1 MGGWSNISIGG
12 HTADVFEP
20 RASPAGVVVFLHD
33 YDLRTLRDDAAFSSE
48 LEQHGLRT
56 ICPQAGRSWWLRRA
70 CAEFDPVVTPLDFVR
85 ESLTAEIEQRW
96 GVQRPAIGL
105 LGVGMGG
112 QGALQLA
119 YRFPREFP
127 VVAAIAP
134 LVDFH
139 EWHGHGTALDEMF
152 ATREAARQETATLH
166 VHPLNWPPHQ
176 LIACD
181 PLDAE
186 CFEGCERLASKLAS
200 TGIPFERDFETSRG
214 GHTWEYFRAIAPRA
228 IGFVTERAESC

>member
-1 MGGWSNISIGG
+1 MGTWSAVTIAG
-12 HTADVFEP
+12 HTADLFEP
-20 RASPAGVVVFLHD
+20 SAPSGRVVVFLHD
-33 YDLRTLRDDAAFSSE
+33 YDLRTLKGEDEFTREF
-48 LEQHGLRT
+48 EQGGVRVVCPHG
-56 ICPQAGRSWWLRRA
+56 GRSWWLIHL
-70 CAEFDPVVTPLDFVR
+70 CAEFDSLVTPLDFVR
-85 ESLTAEIEQRW
+85 DAVTAELERRW
-96 GVQRPAIGL
+96 GAQRPQIGL

-127 VVAAIAP
+127 VVVAIAP

-139 EWHGHGTALDEMF
+139 EWHGRGTALDEMF

-166 VHPLNWPPHQ
+166 VHPLNWPPQQ
-176 LIACD
+176 LIVCD
-181 PLDAE
+181 PLDAD

-214 GHTWEYFRAIAPRA
+214 GHTWEYFRAMGPRA
-228 IGFVTERAESC
+228 VAFITERAASS